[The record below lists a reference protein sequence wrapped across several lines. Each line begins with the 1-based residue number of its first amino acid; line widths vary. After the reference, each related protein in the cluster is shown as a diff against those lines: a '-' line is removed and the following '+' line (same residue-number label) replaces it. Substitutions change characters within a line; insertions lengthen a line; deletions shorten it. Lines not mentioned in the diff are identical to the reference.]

1 MENSVDREK
10 QYKHS
15 KTTATV
21 IHILMYM
28 VLIIASLSVIIP
40 ILYVL
45 LGAFKTDNELAK
57 SSAFALPEHFSLD
70 SFKQVLSSTGL
81 NGEVKSTTNML
92 LSFKNTFII
101 IVISCVGT
109 IFTGTMTAFVIQR
122 FNTILSKIVKAAFLV
137 AMLLPTISMQVT
149 VYRIVNSLNIGDFRI
164 MGTIWAPI
172 ILYIGTDIVSIYIF
186 IQFLSQIP
194 VSLDESGIVDG
205 ASYPRIYFS
214 IILPNLKPAI
224 ATVLIIKFISIY
236 NDFYTPKLYMAEDQ
250 PVISTVLLN
259 IMNQTNV
266 SYSVEF
272 AGVILCIIPTLIIF
286 LFLQKYI
293 YSGLVS
299 GAVKE

>member
-1 MENSVDREK
+1 MTDSSEK
-10 QYKHS
+10 IRIQKS
-15 KTTATV
+15 RISARVT
-21 IHILMYM
+21 HILMYT
-28 VLIIASLSVIIP
+28 VLILGCLIVLVP
-40 ILYVL
+40 ILYII
-45 LGAFKTDNELAK
+45 LGAFKTDKEIAK
-57 SSAFALPEHFSLD
+57 SSAFALPEHFSFD
-70 SFKQVLSSTGL
+70 SFKEVLSSTNV
-81 NGEVKSTTNML
+81 NGIVKSSTNLL
-92 LSFKNTFII
+92 LSFKNTAII

-122 FNTILSKIVKAAFLV
+122 FNTLLSRIVKGAFLI

-164 MGTIWAPI
+164 MGTLWAPI
-172 ILYIGTDIVSIYIF
+172 ILYVGTDIVSIYIF

-236 NDFYTPKLYMAEDQ
+236 NDFYTPKLYLSEDK